1 MIMTNN
7 DSLSLLCIGNS
18 FSDDAVDY
26 LFPILKD
33 HGVKEL
39 HIGNLYIGGCS
50 LERHYKNIRENI
62 PDYSYRVYR
71 YDGLDDHPD
80 YTLEKALLER
90 KWDVLTLQQ
99 YSGHSGCPDTYGDL
113 GPIIEYLRGKCP
125 NPDFRLLWQ
134 MTWAYQAD
142 SDHWDFPLY
151 GNDQKKM
158 LQAIIDTVKEK
169 VLPTKQFAGIIPS
182 GIAVQNLRG
191 SRLGD
196 TLTRDGF
203 HMSFDVGRFLVS
215 LTWAYT
221 LYGYFPISEIK
232 TAALPEKVKAN
243 LDIIEEAAKKAIEYR
258 F

>member
-1 MIMTNN
+1 MIMTNK

-50 LERHYKNIRENI
+50 LERHYKNIKENI

-99 YSGHSGCPDTYGDL
+99 YSGHSIPTATLARSSSIFGGNARTRISGCF
-113 GPIIEYLRGKCP
+113 GK
-125 NPDFRLLWQ
+125 
-134 MTWAYQAD
+134 
-142 SDHWDFPLY
+142 
-151 GNDQKKM
+151 
-158 LQAIIDTVKEK
+158 
-169 VLPTKQFAGIIPS
+169 
-182 GIAVQNLRG
+182 
-191 SRLGD
+191 
-196 TLTRDGF
+196 
-203 HMSFDVGRFLVS
+203 
-215 LTWAYT
+215 
-221 LYGYFPISEIK
+221 
-232 TAALPEKVKAN
+232 
-243 LDIIEEAAKKAIEYR
+243 
-258 F
+258 

>member
-1 MIMTNN
+1 MILTNK

-50 LERHYKNIRENI
+50 LERHYKNIQNNI

-80 YTLEKALLER
+80 YTLEKALTER

-99 YSGHSGCPDTYGDL
+99 YSGHSGVPSTYGDL
-113 GPIIEYLRGKCP
+113 PSIIKYLRERCP
-125 NPDFRLLWQ
+125 NPDFKLLWQ

-142 SDHWDFPLY
+142 STHWDFPLY
-151 GNDQKKM
+151 HHSQKEM
-158 LQAIIDTVKEK
+158 LEAIIKTVKEK
-169 VLPTKQFAGIIPS
+169 VLVNKEFAGVIPS
-182 GIAVQNLRG
+182 GIAVQNLRK

-196 TLTRDGF
+196 TITRDGF

-232 TAALPEKVKAN
+232 TTALPDKVKAN
-243 LDIIEEAAKKAIEYR
+243 LDIIEQAAKAAVEAS

>member
-1 MIMTNN
+1 MILTKK

-50 LERHYKNIRENI
+50 LERHYKNIKENI

-71 YDGLDDHPD
+71 YDGLDDHPN
-80 YTLEKALLER
+80 YTLEKALMER
-90 KWDVLTLQQ
+90 KWDILTLQQ
-99 YSGHSGCPDTYGDL
+99 YSGHSGIPDTYADL
-113 GPIIEYLRGKCP
+113 DKIVTYLRAHCP
-125 NPDFRLLWQ
+125 NPDFKLLWQ

-142 SDHWDFPLY
+142 STHWDFPLY
-151 GNDQKKM
+151 HNSQKQM
-158 LQAIIDTVKEK
+158 LEAIIKTVKEK
-169 VLPTKQFAGIIPS
+169 VMTNKEFAGVIPS
-182 GIAVQNLRG
+182 ALAVQNLRA

-196 TLTRDGF
+196 TITRDGF
-203 HMSFDVGRFLVS
+203 HMSFDVGRFLIS

-232 TAALPEKVKAN
+232 TAALPDKVKAN
-243 LDIIEEAAKKAIEYR
+243 FDIIEKAAKEAVEAK